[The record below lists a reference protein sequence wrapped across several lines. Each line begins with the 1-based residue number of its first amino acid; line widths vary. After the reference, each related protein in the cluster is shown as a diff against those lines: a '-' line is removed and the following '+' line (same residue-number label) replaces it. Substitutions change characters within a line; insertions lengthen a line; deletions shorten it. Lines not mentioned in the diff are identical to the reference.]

1 MIVSMIKNYD
11 KVTGVTSSLGN
22 EQKKKIMNIL
32 VTNDDGIS
40 SPGLL
45 ALANVMRTIGNTTIL
60 APDRNWSVSGHV
72 KSISRPLRVIPIM
85 MSDQSNGWSTD
96 GSPAD
101 CVTLAAH
108 GYFDVPFD
116 LVVTGINTTANLGQD
131 VTCSGTVTAA
141 MEAAIHGIPAI
152 AFSLDATHQN
162 GEKPD
167 YIRAAQWAKIV
178 VDITMQQTFAPNSLL
193 SVNIPDLP
201 ESKINGFQI
210 TRLGTRI
217 YHDYLDRRVD
227 PRGVDY
233 VWISGR
239 EPGGIIE
246 AGTDIGAL
254 AEGYISVTPLHLDMT
269 AYHWMQSINSWNWQQ
284 KEKPEFNIKRLEES
298 CC

>member
-1 MIVSMIKNYD
+1 
-11 KVTGVTSSLGN
+11 
-22 EQKKKIMNIL
+22 MNIL

-40 SPGLL
+40 TPGLIG
-45 ALANVMRTIGNTTIL
+45 LANAMRTIGNTFIL

-72 KSISRPLRVIPIM
+72 KTISKPLRINPVT
-85 MSDQSNGWSTD
+85 MSDQSSGWMTD

-108 GYFDVPFD
+108 GYFQIPFD

-167 YIRAAQWAKIV
+167 YSRAAHWAKKV
-178 VDITMQQTFAPNSLL
+178 VEIAMQQPFAPKSLL

-201 ESKINGFQI
+201 ESMIKGFQI

-217 YHDYLDRRVD
+217 YHDFLDRRID
-227 PRGVDY
+227 PRGANY

-239 EPGGIIE
+239 APGGIIE

-254 AEGYISVTPLHLDMT
+254 AEGYVSVTPLHLDMT
-269 AYHWMQSINSWNWQQ
+269 AYHWMESINNWEWQQ
-284 KEKPEFNIKRLEES
+284 QITPEINIIRLEES

>member
-1 MIVSMIKNYD
+1 MIKNYK

-22 EQKKKIMNIL
+22 ERNKRKMNIL
-32 VTNDDGIS
+32 VTNDDGIL
-40 SPGLL
+40 SPGLI
-45 ALANVMRTIGNTTIL
+45 ALANAMRSIGNTFIL

-72 KSISRPLRVIPIM
+72 KTISKPLRINPII
-85 MSDQSNGWSTD
+85 MSDQSSGWMAD

-108 GYFDVPFD
+108 GYFEIPFD
-116 LVVTGINTTANLGQD
+116 LVVTGINTTANLGHD

-141 MEAAIHGIPAI
+141 MEAAIHRIPAI
-152 AFSLDATHQN
+152 AFSLDANHQN

-167 YIRAAQWAKIV
+167 YMRAANWAKKV
-178 VDITMQQTFAPNSLL
+178 VEIAMQQPFAPNSLL

-201 ESKINGFQI
+201 ESKIKGFQI

-217 YHDYLDRRVD
+217 YHDFLDRRID
-227 PRGVDY
+227 PRGVNY

-239 EPGGIIE
+239 APGGIVE

-254 AEGYISVTPLHLDMT
+254 AEGYVSVTPLHLDMT
-269 AYHWMQSINSWNWQQ
+269 AYHWMESINNWEWQQ
-284 KEKPEFNIKRLEES
+284 QITPEINIKRLEES